1 MSLNFFK
8 KDLDL
13 TVFVALFVLIISC
26 QPKEKVKRDIEQVTI
41 AFEFESKYKTESLFD
56 LIEIIPLPDE
66 PLLGKVQKILFSKD
80 RWYLLDQ
87 SAQNIKIYEK
97 SGRYL
102 SSFGTKGGGPGEYSY
117 LSDISIK
124 GDTIFLV
131 DEQSFRYFFFSLAG
145 QYLGERQQEFYTDE
159 LDFLGSK
166 EVAYSPSNITLADTR
181 SVHDDMTL
189 VISSGDQVMSYFP
202 YRDNHDDVGLPEM
215 ISIYK
220 DSIYYLQPLANQL
233 HLLDAGVDHKS
244 TFFLDFGNNNWPF
257 SSEEIAEMAT
267 DEVEA
272 IFRESEVLT
281 VLHGLA
287 FSNHHFFLTAL
298 KTKARYI
305 DEAGR
310 EDFWTI
316 VANPATKKGLAI
328 NQITTSWV
336 GEETP
341 FPLNRNQIG
350 DSLVSVVY
358 QEDIISNRK
367 DTLASTYLIVYKAKD
382 DLDF

>member
-1 MSLNFFK
+1 MFLNFFK
-8 KDLDL
+8 KLLDY
-13 TVFVALFVLIISC
+13 TVFVTLFVLIVSC

-41 AFEFESKYKTESLFD
+41 AFEFESKYKAESLFD

-131 DEQSFRYFFFSLAG
+131 DGQSFRYFFFSLAG
-145 QYLGERQQEFYTDE
+145 QYLGERQQEYYTEE

-166 EVAYSPSNITLADTR
+166 EVAYSPSNITLANTR

-202 YRDNHDDVGLPEM
+202 YRDNHDDTSMAQLMSV
-215 ISIYK
+215 YK
-220 DSIYYLQPLANQL
+220 DRLYFVQPIAHKIQM
-233 HLLDAGVDHKS
+233 LDKGITHKES
-244 TFFLDFGNNNWPF
+244 FFFDFGSYAWPI
-257 SSEEIAEMAT
+257 SSGEIAEMPTEDA
-267 DEVEA
+267 ES
-272 IFRESEVLT
+272 IFNETNILSFLQYLGV
-281 VLHGLA
+281 
-287 FSNHHFFLTAL
+287 SNNYFFLTAL